1 MDKIISEKIID
12 WSKLMDVCGHESVI
26 KEIVVISIKDVD
38 ETVGLLAEAMETG
51 NSADVALYA
60 HRLKGVA
67 MTMGTH
73 LLSERAYQLEC
84 AGNEEDMAAAVTLIE
99 QVKEEFEKVRSF
111 LSRADW
117 IEIAKGQ

>member
-1 MDKIISEKIID
+1 MNKVTSEKVID
-12 WSKLMDVCGHESVI
+12 WATLMDVCGDESVI
-26 KEIVVISIKDVD
+26 KEIVTISIKDVD
-38 ETVGLLAEAMETG
+38 EAMGLLAEAIETG

-67 MTMGTH
+67 MTMGAH
-73 LLSERAYQLEC
+73 LLSEGAYQLEC
-84 AGNEEDMAAAVTLIE
+84 AGNKEDMAAAVTLIE

-117 IEIAKGQ
+117 IETAKGQ